1 MSIYDW
7 VLSLSGTWG
16 PAMLA
21 FYERNAGW
29 INIIVVLY
37 GLILLLSWQNMDRV
51 ISELT
56 EQIMTQAAQIQSS
69 RKKEAKSKKMSLAEF
84 ELSWDKALMKSRF
97 PLIAKQTGI
106 IPCKS
111 SLENIRSLVTK
122 DDLFKR
128 TARKLAALGIDIEK

>member
-1 MSIYDW
+1 MKK
-7 VLSLSGTWG
+7 V
-16 PAMLA
+16 
-21 FYERNAGW
+21 W
-29 INIIVVLY
+29 IEI
-37 GLILLLSWQNMDRV
+37 D
-51 ISELT
+51 
-56 EQIMTQAAQIQSS
+56 A
-69 RKKEAKSKKMSLAEF
+69 
-84 ELSWDKALMKSRF
+84 WDKALMKSRF